1 MGKVKG
7 HWPLIYG
14 PGQQLSSGLW
24 LQRLAWGRGRGGG
37 NQVESGW
44 VGGEGTRER
53 GRVQGEV
60 EQEMGGNN
68 IKNKCREEQGLRYRY
83 TRPYKTVVMGS
94 AAPRPRSWS
103 CVWVSEQCASISQK
117 YKFNKCSQ

>member
-24 LQRLAWGRGRGGG
+24 FLKPAWGRGRGRGS
-37 NQVESGW
+37 QVERGGGW
-44 VGGEGTRER
+44 VEREL

-68 IKNKCREEQGLRYRY
+68 IKKNAG
-83 TRPYKTVVMGS
+83 
-94 AAPRPRSWS
+94 RS
-103 CVWVSEQCASISQK
+103 EA
-117 YKFNKCSQ
+117 